1 MDLKTLNR
9 FRSLKKAIRYLR
21 AEIEKEYYPVHSVKY
36 DDYISSTHDYQG
48 PTLKALDII
57 ESKNGKLD
65 RLLIEYTKLENDIN
79 QWLDDLNDP
88 IAEVIIKYRFLLNKT
103 WNQTGRLVYGRN
115 NAGEACR
122 KYVYRMFEKEK
133 MKDQKDPEEKEI

>member
-1 MDLKTLNR
+1 MDLETLNR

-103 WNQTGRLVYGRN
+103 WNQTGRLVYGTN

-122 KYVYRMFEKEK
+122 QYVRRLLIKENK
-133 MKDQKDPEEKEI
+133 KDQKDPEENEI